1 MTGALPRMFRHNQ
14 SARGCGLRSRKVD
27 AAFFADG
34 RTKSNF
40 LCNLGRDDPAKI
52 FERLPRFTSTRYA
65 EFRSPDEREAR
76 NPGNGRPAFR

>member
-40 LCNLGRDDPAKI
+40 LCNLGRDGPAKI
-52 FERLPRFTSTRYA
+52 FERLPRFTSTRCA
-65 EFRSPDEREAR
+65 GFCSAKREIRGTAA
-76 NPGNGRPAFR
+76 PAFR